1 MPELRKD
8 PVVSRWVIISTER
21 SKRPSD
27 LAKPESKTGS
37 EEKPKF
43 CPFCGGNEDSTPKEV
58 LSYREKGT
66 EPNTAGWTLR
76 VVPNK
81 FPALMIEG
89 DLGRRGDGIY
99 DMMNG
104 IGAHEVIV
112 ESPEHDIN
120 LANLSEE
127 RFQDVMWAY
136 RDRIIDLKKDKRF
149 RYILIFKNEGLRAGA
164 SLEHT
169 HSQLIALPIV
179 PKAVAE
185 EMYGAKKYYEYKERC
200 LFCDLVSQEIE
211 EQKRVVAENE
221 DFLAICP
228 YAPRFPFETWILPKK
243 HSSHFENAT
252 KHEIKNLTALFQFT
266 LKKLSIALNGPPYN
280 FMLHTSPVNVKE
292 LDHYHWHIEIT
303 PRISRVAGFERG
315 SGFYIN
321 PTAPEVSAQFL
332 RELELP

>member
-21 SKRPSD
+21 SKRPTD
-27 LAKPESKTGS
+27 LVKPESETS
-37 EEKPKF
+37 SDAKPKF
-43 CPFCGGNEDSTPKEV
+43 CPFCEGNEQSTPSEV
-58 LSYREKGT
+58 LCYRQEGT
-66 EPNTAGWTLR
+66 QPNTRGWTLR
-76 VVPNK
+76 AFPNK

-89 DLGRRGDGIY
+89 EIGRRGDGIY

-112 ESPEHDIN
+112 ETPEHATNIVD
-120 LANLSEE
+120 LPED
-127 RFQDVMWAY
+127 RFQDVLWAY
-136 RDRIIDLKKDKRF
+136 RDRIMDLKKDKRF
-149 RYILIFKNEGLRAGA
+149 RYILVFKNRGLRAGA

-185 EMYGAKKYYEYKERC
+185 EMYGTKNYYDYKERC

-211 EQKRVVAENE
+211 EQKRVVTENE

-243 HSSHFENAT
+243 HGSHYENAT
-252 KHEIKNLTALFQFT
+252 KHEIKNLTALFQRT
-266 LKKLSIALNGPPYN
+266 LKKLNAALKDPPYN
-280 FMLHTSPVNVKE
+280 FMLHTSPVNESE
-292 LDHYHWHIEIT
+292 LQHYHWHIEIT